1 MYTLSKILFLAA
13 MHDESPY
20 LQALVEINSP
30 PFNEKEWL
38 LSNFE
43 LYKSTL
49 IWPDNLPPI
58 NRTNLQKGML
68 IEKFNTTYDEILSE
82 FDHELDNGK
91 RILILGDRLED
102 I

>member
-1 MYTLSKILFLAA
+1 

-30 PFNEKEWL
+30 PFDEKEWL
-38 LSNFE
+38 LNNFD

-49 IWPDNLPPI
+49 NWPVNLPPI
-58 NRTNLQKGML
+58 GRSNLQKGML

-82 FDHELDNGK
+82 FHHKLDNAN
-91 RILILGDRLED
+91 RMLILGDRLED
-102 I
+102 LEI

>member
-1 MYTLSKILFLAA
+1 
-13 MHDESPY
+13 MHDDSPY

-68 IEKFNTTYDEILSE
+68 IEKFNSTYHEILSE
-82 FDHELDNGK
+82 FHYTLDNK
-91 RILILGDRLED
+91 NRTLILGDRLED

>member
-1 MYTLSKILFLAA
+1 
-13 MHDESPY
+13 MHDDSPY
-20 LQALVEINSP
+20 LQALIEINTA
-30 PFNEKEWL
+30 PFDEKEWL

-58 NRTNLQKGML
+58 KRSNFQKGML
-68 IEKFNTTYDEILSE
+68 IEKFNTTYHEILLE
-82 FDHELDNGK
+82 FHYKLDNK
-91 RILILGDRLED
+91 NRMLILGDRLED

>member
-1 MYTLSKILFLAA
+1 
-13 MHDESPY
+13 MHDDSPY
-20 LQALVEINSP
+20 LQALVEINTP
-30 PFNEKEWL
+30 PFNEKVWL

-49 IWPDNLPPI
+49 NWPDNLPPI
-58 NRTNLQKGML
+58 GRSNLQKGML

-82 FDHELDNGK
+82 FDYELDNGN
-91 RILILGDRLED
+91 RTLILGDKLED